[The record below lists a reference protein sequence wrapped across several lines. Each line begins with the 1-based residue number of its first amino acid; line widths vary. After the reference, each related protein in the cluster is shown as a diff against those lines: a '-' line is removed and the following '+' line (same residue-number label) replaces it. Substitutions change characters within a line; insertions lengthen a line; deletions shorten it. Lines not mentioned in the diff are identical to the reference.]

1 MTDHPGD
8 LLPVGAHALS
18 ADPRLAAAVRDF
30 GSTYGYD
37 YFDDAAVARTLAEH
51 RAALRRLGRGGLVWA
66 GSLAAAVGI
75 VWLVWAATR
84 TPDNMAVAVAPPA
97 AVLVLA
103 LAAFVQVNLQGRRGL
118 RHPFLE
124 GYRHVLAAA
133 LAHDA
138 PVAFVP
144 AWLTGRG
151 GAQLDVAPLPS
162 YAAPAGAP
170 STREGTAPVGPP
182 PKPAEVEEYE
192 RIAEHGGWHDEAGWT
207 LVVAGAVG
215 VGLRRGRG
223 PARGV
228 RVGPPRRSGHPD
240 LDRRPPPRQTA
251 AGAVPRGPPVPRR
264 ADQVAGR
271 RRTRAR
277 ALPTTAQAA
286 GHTALTRG
294 TQTATAAPSPGAAV
308 AVSASPV
315 VSARPSR
322 SGRGRNER
330 GGPQTRPAPSP
341 LPAQLSGR
349 YPVWTS

>member
-170 STREGTAPVGPP
+170 STREGTAPVAPP

-215 VGLRRGRG
+215 VGYAVAEDLPAAYASVLLVGLGILTWIAGHRLGRRQQELSRA
-223 PARGV
+223 AR
-228 RVGPPRRSGHPD
+228 RYLDELTRS
-240 LDRRPPPRQTA
+240 QA
-251 AGAVPRGPPVPRR
+251 AGAPVHELSPPLRKLL
-264 ADQVAGR
+264 D
-271 RRTRAR
+271 TR
-277 ALPTTAQAA
+277 L
-286 GHTALTRG
+286 
-294 TQTATAAPSPGAAV
+294 
-308 AVSASPV
+308 
-315 VSARPSR
+315 
-322 SGRGRNER
+322 
-330 GGPQTRPAPSP
+330 
-341 LPAQLSGR
+341 
-349 YPVWTS
+349 